1 MGQCYATSSA
11 AIHHLLCCAAPRRHD
26 DATDVAGSSNVL
38 TNRDLWRS
46 ITAFQPGSRFL
57 IKRLERQ
64 WRGQR
69 EPSARARLILDAI
82 ADPVSRMLFL
92 RELYTSSTRYFSRTF
107 MNLTASYGYLDVLVF
122 LHEHRKNGCTTDAMD
137 LAAANGHVAIVAF
150 LHHHRDEGCTTRAMD
165 VAAANGHLDVVRF
178 LHLFRHEGCTT
189 QAMDLAA
196 ANGHLEVV
204 TFLHAHRTEGPTM
217 HNASWHTIERMR
229 SWRYCQWTAMYGYW
243 KVQGRRS
250 SLHRRTCSSS
260 LMTLDGDLDE
270 ADDDPLT
277 SVRACSLEMHLVD
290 HSQVGGRTSF
300 AMDWAIANG
309 HADVVAFLADARQ
322 LRCTRDMHRLAL
334 ARGHTAVATCIAP
347 LLVS

>member
-11 AIHHLLCCAAPRRHD
+11 AIHHLLCCSAPPRHEMPNDVVAA
-26 DATDVAGSSNVL
+26 SSSVL

-46 ITAFQPGSRFL
+46 ITAFQPGTRFL
-57 IKRLERQ
+57 IKRLVRQ

-69 EPSARARLILDAI
+69 EPAARARLILDAI

-107 MNLTASYGYLDVLVF
+107 MNLSASYGYHDVLVF

-150 LHHHRDEGCTTRAMD
+150 LHQHRNEGCTTRAMD

-178 LHLFRHEGCTT
+178 LHLFRKEGCTT

-196 ANGHLEVV
+196 ANGHLDIVR
-204 TFLHAHRTEGPTM
+204 FLHANRTEGPTM
-217 HNASWHTIERMR
+217 HNASWDTIERMR
-229 SWRYCQWTAMYGYW
+229 SWRYCQWTAI
-243 KVQGRRS
+243 S
-250 SLHRRTCSSS
+250 SLV
-260 LMTLDGDLDE
+260 TLACDLDDL
-270 ADDDPLT
+270 DDDPLT
-277 SVRACSLEMHLVD
+277 STRACSLEMHLVD
-290 HSQVGGRTSF
+290 TSAVGGCTSF

-322 LRCTRDMHRLAL
+322 LRCTREMHRLAL
-334 ARGHTAVATCIAP
+334 ARGHDAVATCIAP
-347 LLVS
+347 LLVA